1 MNNNEQ
7 NKAKPKVV
15 YLHGLASSGSSNTA
29 RLLRTLLPEAD
40 VIAPDIT
47 VDSVEAMTMLK
58 ELGKTLPADTII
70 VGTSMGAFYT
80 QMMHG
85 WRRILVNPSFHTSDV
100 ILRPNFGNSMP
111 YLQKRLN
118 GDSHYDITEQL
129 CKDVEYVEAHQFD
142 TDFGVHGPLPESADL
157 VQAYFGDNDTT
168 VNCRDEYLTHYYKF
182 DIFKG
187 THQLDPNTIENII
200 VPQIR
205 KLLSTPL

>member
-1 MNNNEQ
+1 MLTRREDIE
-7 NKAKPKVV
+7 KR
-15 YLHGLASSGSSNTA
+15 TEE
-29 RLLRTLLPEAD
+29 LL
-40 VIAPDIT
+40 
-47 VDSVEAMTMLK
+47 
-58 ELGKTLPADTII
+58 
-70 VGTSMGAFYT
+70 
-80 QMMHG
+80 
-85 WRRILVNPSFHTSDV
+85 
-100 ILRPNFGNSMP
+100 MP
-111 YLQKRLN
+111 
-118 GDSHYDITEQL
+118 I
-129 CKDVEYVEAHQFD
+129 VEAHQFD